1 MRRLLPA
8 LLVALVVAAIPAT
21 SSSQVF
27 SVVRGGGQQALPS
40 YTVPNGPG
48 SIRVPADMSQAPA
61 RPEVRSYEQ
70 LLALWRRAGEGYGV
84 PWQVLAA
91 INKIESNFGQNMGP
105 SSAGALGWMQF
116 IPSSWMRWGM
126 DGDGNGIADPWN
138 PEDGVYAAARYL
150 AAAGAHDD
158 LERAIFAYNHAQWYV
173 DDVLELAA
181 TFGDDA
187 FALGSPSML
196 SSLAG
201 SAGVDQAR
209 RRLAGLN
216 GQIERVDAKLDEL
229 SWQRLEVEQKAGDP
243 NLSLKQFTKLDAA
256 LRRISDAEEAARARR
271 EHLEAEVDDATAA
284 LAALEQQ
291 TAMVGSGLAIAGGA
305 QPAIDGFVFPVG
317 GGPDIVSVGH
327 DHHDYPAADIAAP
340 QGTPLYALADST
352 VVDAY
357 PEGDG
362 RCGIGFTLRLDDG
375 RNVVYCHLSYL
386 EPHVV
391 PGAGL
396 AAGAPVGRVGSTGNS
411 TGPHLHLAFL
421 PTTSYPQDEPWF
433 QAYAGVAFRWKDA
446 PTPER
451 TVFSPSPGAVA
462 PVPSS
467 GPVYRVIRTRVI
479 GFTANSTG

>member
-21 SSSQVF
+21 SSGQVF
-27 SVVRGGGQQALPS
+27 TVVRGGQQSLPS

-48 SIRVPADMSQAPA
+48 SIRVPANMLQPPA

-70 LLALWRRAGEGYGV
+70 LLALWKRAGEGYGV

-138 PEDGVYAAARYL
+138 PEDGVYSAARYL

-173 DDVLELAA
+173 DDVMELAA
-181 TFGDDA
+181 TFGDDD
-187 FALGSPSML
+187 FALGSPSLM
-196 SSLAG
+196 G
-201 SAGVDQAR
+201 PVMGT
-209 RRLAGLN
+209 AGLEEAR
-216 GQIERVDAKLDEL
+216 QRVTSLERALDRVAARLDQL
-229 SWQRLEVEQKAGDP
+229 SWDRLEVERKAGDP
-243 NLSLKQFTKLDAA
+243 NLTLKQFNRLDAE
-256 LRRISDAEEAARARR
+256 LRRISGAENDGRAER
-271 EHLEAEVDDATAA
+271 ERLEAEIDQAMAA
-284 LAALEQQ
+284 LAALESQGS
-291 TAMVGSGLAIAGGA
+291 MVGTGMVGAGA
-305 QPAIDGFVFPVG
+305 QPSIGGFVFPVG
-317 GGPDIVSVGH
+317 GGPEIVSVAH

-340 QGTPLYALADST
+340 EGTPLYALADST
-352 VVDAY
+352 VLNAF
-357 PEGDG
+357 PEGGG
-362 RCGIGFTLRLDDG
+362 RCGIGLTLQLANG
-375 RNVVYCHLSYL
+375 TNFVYCHLSYL

-391 PGAGL
+391 PGAAL

-411 TGPHLHLAFL
+411 TGPHLHLAFV
-421 PTTSYPQDEPWF
+421 PSTSYPQEEPWF
-433 QAYAGVAFRWKDA
+433 QAYAGVAFRWQDA

-451 TVFSPSPGAVA
+451 SVLRPMSGAVA
-462 PVPSS
+462 PVPAS
-467 GPVYRVIRTRVI
+467 GPVYKVIRTRVI